1 MNVNISGI
9 HDNNII
15 VDNNLR
21 GTLFNVDAN
30 LKSFTIL
37 FNDYTSRRRPR
48 GVGITAWSPPR
59 GGGWVQ

>member
-1 MNVNISGI
+1 MNVNITGI

-21 GTLFNVDAN
+21 RTLFNVDAN

-37 FNDYTSRRRPR
+37 SNDYTSYKENS
-48 GVGITAWSPPR
+48 ISYLTNINNNLNII
-59 GGGWVQ
+59 

>member
-1 MNVNISGI
+1 MNGNITGI

-21 GTLFNVDAN
+21 RTLFNVDAN

-37 FNDYTSRRRPR
+37 SNDYTSYKENS
-48 GVGITAWSPPR
+48 ISYLTNINNNLNII
-59 GGGWVQ
+59 